1 MINNTI
7 VVDDNIGG
15 QVWYIAT
22 AREVSE
28 CTNMYVRRN
37 QLGRI
42 SFNSM
47 IWLLRTLEISQNVLD
62 LLYLAFPD
70 GPEGPSWRE
79 TTQEISL
86 QNNRCRF
93 VELRTKSPNFL
104 GHVVM
109 TNNNFEQLFFSWEGV
124 TVHLD
129 LLSNVMDESIV
140 TVRIFQGSSMN
151 FRRKFKSDEF
161 AGRREIFCHCF
172 QRHKEQIFR
181 TIYCRP
187 RTFCSWNRQPDP

>member
-1 MINNTI
+1 VINNTI

-93 VELRTKSPNFL
+93 VELRTKSPNFQAEPSPT
-104 GHVVM
+104 GNK
-109 TNNNFEQLFFSWEGV
+109 NN
-124 TVHLD
+124 
-129 LLSNVMDESIV
+129 I
-140 TVRIFQGSSMN
+140 
-151 FRRKFKSDEF
+151 
-161 AGRREIFCHCF
+161 AA
-172 QRHKEQIFR
+172 
-181 TIYCRP
+181 
-187 RTFCSWNRQPDP
+187 